1 MNVTVRFFIFDLP
14 PDFANAEFE
23 LGDGATVND
32 VLDRCLDLFEQ
43 RQVSMKESELRTA
56 TIVVGAKWLNPGDT
70 VSDGDI
76 INIIRP
82 MDGG

>member
-14 PDFANAEFE
+14 PNFAQAEFE
-23 LGDGATVND
+23 LNDGATISD
-32 VLDRCLDLFEQ
+32 VFDRCLEVFEQ

-56 TIVVGAKWLNPGDT
+56 TIVVGAKWLNPGDA